1 MADALTRKG
10 LMKEIPSDLGRAV
23 ENNADRLDLSAVS
36 EAYALAEEAHS
47 GQRRAS
53 GERFVTHAVEVA
65 TILAGLGLD
74 TDAVISGLVHDVVED
89 TSVDLEEI
97 DKRFG
102 KGVATIVDGVT
113 KISRIEF
120 HSHTEKQVENYR
132 KLLLSMAKDAR
143 VILVKLADRLH
154 NMRTL
159 NALTEQQ
166 QTRIALETREI
177 YAPLAHRLGMAAIR
191 WELEDLAFKH
201 LEPKAYK
208 DLTKKVRQRRRERE
222 QQVLEMQGPL
232 AEALKTAGIQVEL
245 TGRPKHLWSIYRKME
260 SRDLPYEGIFD
271 LMAMR
276 VLTESVED
284 CYAALGI
291 IHSNWT
297 PVQDR
302 FHDFIA
308 TPKSNM
314 YQSLHTT
321 VIGPSGRR
329 YEIQIRSHEMH
340 RKAENGIAAHWRY
353 KEGLIGLESSDEVG
367 GTDEADEALQW
378 FRQVL
383 DWQKDADEPEEF
395 MEFLRMDLF
404 RGEIFVFTPKGEVKQ
419 LPVEAT
425 PIDFAYSVHSE
436 IGNHC
441 AGARING
448 KKTPLSQKLVNGDTV
463 EILTEKKH
471 CPSRDWLDFVKTSRA
486 RRGIRDWVRKEEYES
501 NLRFGT
507 ELFAR
512 EIKKARR
519 SKPKQKTRKE
529 AARALGRH
537 SFEEVLAALGGGEV
551 EPSKVILALYP
562 GEDPYKV
569 VSRSPKALERIA
581 DRIRRVREA
590 VKIRGLEDGLVR
602 YSECCQPV
610 PGDQVMAYLGSG
622 KGVFLHRK
630 SCPSV
635 LNYSDEKRLEIEWVA
650 GKGDTFFVNLEIEG
664 VDRRGLLSDMAKAIS
679 DTSTNITQAE
689 IRESEIGV
697 VGDFLV
703 SIEDLPH
710 LDKVMNAMKLVKGIS
725 GVKRRDFISTDHSD

>member
-581 DRIRRVREA
+581 DRIRRAREA

>member
-1 MADALTRKG
+1 MMDALTRKG
-10 LMKEIPSDLGRAV
+10 LMKEIPSNLGRVV
-23 ENNADRLDLSAVS
+23 ENNADRLDLSAVC
-36 EAYALAEEAHS
+36 EAYALADEAHS

-74 TDAVISGLVHDVVED
+74 TDAIISGLVHDVVED

-102 KGVATIVDGVT
+102 NGVATIVDGVT
-113 KISRIEF
+113 KISRVEF

-201 LEPKAYK
+201 LEPEAYK
-208 DLTKKVRQRRRERE
+208 DLTKKVRQRRKERE
-222 QQVLEMQGPL
+222 QQVLEMQEPL
-232 AEALKTAGIQVEL
+232 AEALQTAGIQANL

-260 SRDLPYEGIFD
+260 SRDLPYEEIFD

-329 YEIQIRSHEMH
+329 FEIQIRSHEMH

-353 KEGLIGLESSDEVG
+353 KEGLIGLESRDGLGE
-367 GTDEADEALQW
+367 TDEADEALQW

-441 AGARING
+441 AGTRING
-448 KKTPLSQKLVNGDTV
+448 RKSPLSQKLVNGDTV

-471 CPSRDWLDFVKTSRA
+471 GPSRDWLSFVKTSRA

-519 SKPKQKTRKE
+519 SKPKQEKRKE
-529 AARALGRH
+529 AARVLGHH
-537 SFEEVLAALGGGEV
+537 SFEEVLAALGGGEI
-551 EPSKVILALYP
+551 EPSRVIKALYP

-569 VSRSPKALERIA
+569 ISRSPKALERFV
-581 DRIRRVREA
+581 DRIRRVKEA
-590 VKIRGLEDGLVR
+590 VKIKGLEGGLVR
-602 YSECCQPV
+602 HPECCQPV
-610 PGDQVMAYLGSG
+610 PGDQVVAYFGSG

-630 SCPSV
+630 SCPNV

-650 GKGDTFFVNLEIEG
+650 GKGDTFFVNVEIEG

-689 IRESEIGV
+689 IRESEVGV

-710 LDKVMNAMKLVKGIS
+710 LDKVMNAMTLVEGIS
-725 GVKRRDFISTDHSD
+725 GVKRRDFISTDHSE

>member
-1 MADALTRKG
+1 
-10 LMKEIPSDLGRAV
+10 MKEIPSDLGRAV

-581 DRIRRVREA
+581 DRIRRAREA
-590 VKIRGLEDGLVR
+590 VKIRGFEDGLVR

>member
-1 MADALTRKG
+1 
-10 LMKEIPSDLGRAV
+10 MKEIPSDLGRAV

-471 CPSRDWLDFVKTSRA
+471 CPSRDW
-486 RRGIRDWVRKEEYES
+486 
-501 NLRFGT
+501 
-507 ELFAR
+507 
-512 EIKKARR
+512 
-519 SKPKQKTRKE
+519 
-529 AARALGRH
+529 
-537 SFEEVLAALGGGEV
+537 
-551 EPSKVILALYP
+551 
-562 GEDPYKV
+562 
-569 VSRSPKALERIA
+569 
-581 DRIRRVREA
+581 
-590 VKIRGLEDGLVR
+590 
-602 YSECCQPV
+602 
-610 PGDQVMAYLGSG
+610 
-622 KGVFLHRK
+622 
-630 SCPSV
+630 
-635 LNYSDEKRLEIEWVA
+635 
-650 GKGDTFFVNLEIEG
+650 
-664 VDRRGLLSDMAKAIS
+664 
-679 DTSTNITQAE
+679 
-689 IRESEIGV
+689 
-697 VGDFLV
+697 
-703 SIEDLPH
+703 
-710 LDKVMNAMKLVKGIS
+710 
-725 GVKRRDFISTDHSD
+725 

>member
-1 MADALTRKG
+1 MDALTRKG
-10 LMKEIPSDLGRAV
+10 LLKEIPPNLGLTV
-23 ENNADRLDLSAVS
+23 EENADRLDLVAVK
-36 EAYALAEEAHS
+36 EAYCLAEKAHA

-53 GERFVTHAVEVA
+53 GEKFVSHAVEVA

-97 DKRFG
+97 RELFG
-102 KGVATIVDGVT
+102 LGVATIVDGVT
-113 KISRIEF
+113 KISRVEF
-120 HSHTEKQVENYR
+120 HSHTEIQVENYR

-159 NALTEQQ
+159 NALTKQQ
-166 QTRIALETREI
+166 QNRIALETREI

-191 WELEDLAFKH
+191 WELEDLAFKY
-201 LEPKAYK
+201 LEPKPYK
-208 DLTKKVRQRRRERE
+208 DLTKKVRKRRKERER
-222 QQVLEMQGPL
+222 QVLEMQAPL
-232 AEALKTAGIQVEL
+232 QEALENAGIQVEL
-245 TGRPKHLWSIYRKME
+245 TGRPKHLWSIYHKMQ
-260 SRDLPYEGIFD
+260 SRDLPYEEIFD

-276 VLTESVED
+276 VLTENVED

-321 VIGPSGRR
+321 VIGPSGTR

-340 RKAENGIAAHWRY
+340 RRAENGIAAHWRY
-353 KEGLIGLESSDEVG
+353 KEGLIALETTEEMDESDEA
-367 GTDEADEALQW
+367 EEALQW

-436 IGNHC
+436 IGSHC

-448 KKTPLSQKLVNGDTV
+448 KKAPLSQELVNGDTV
-463 EILTEKKH
+463 EILTDQGQT
-471 CPSRDWLDFVKTSRA
+471 PSRDWLSFVKTSRA
-486 RRGIRDWVRKEEYES
+486 RRGIRDWVRNEEFES
-501 NLRFGT
+501 KLKFGK
-507 ELFAR
+507 ELFDR
-512 EIKKARR
+512 ELKKARR
-519 SKPKQKTRKE
+519 SKPKKEKRNE
-529 AARALGRH
+529 AAQVLGCD
-537 SFEEVLAALGGGEV
+537 SFEEVLAALGGGEI
-551 EPSKVILALYP
+551 EPSSIVQALYP

-569 VSRSPKALERIA
+569 VNRSANALEKIV
-581 DRIRRVREA
+581 DRIRRASEA
-590 VKIRGLEDGLVR
+590 VRIKGFEDGLVHH
-602 YSECCQPV
+602 SECCQPI
-610 PGDQVMAYLGSG
+610 PGDKVAAYLGSAE
-622 KGVFLHRK
+622 GVLMHRDA
-630 SCPSV
+630 CPSV
-635 LNYSDEKRLEIEWVA
+635 LDYSDQKRLEVEWIA
-650 GKGDTFFVNLEIEG
+650 HKKDRFVVDLEIEG
-664 VDRRGLLSDMAKAIS
+664 IDRQGLLSDTARAIS
-679 DTSTNITQAE
+679 DTSTNITQIE
-689 IRESEIGV
+689 MRDSEVGV
-697 VGDFLV
+697 VGNFLV
-703 SIEDLPH
+703 KVQDLEH
-710 LDKVMNAMKLVKGIS
+710 LTKVMNAMELVKGIS
-725 GVKRRDFISTDHSD
+725 DVKRRDFVTSDQSD

>member
-1 MADALTRKG
+1 
-10 LMKEIPSDLGRAV
+10 MKEIPSDLGRAV

-581 DRIRRVREA
+581 DRIRRAREA

>member
-1 MADALTRKG
+1 MKG
-10 LMKEIPSDLGRAV
+10 IPHNLASVV
-23 ENNADRLDLSAVS
+23 ENNADRFDLSAIR

-53 GERFVTHAVEVA
+53 GEEFVTHAVEVA

-74 TDAVISGLVHDVVED
+74 TDAVVSGLVHDVVED
-89 TSVDLEEI
+89 TSVDLDEI
-97 DKRFG
+97 DRRFG

-113 KISRIEF
+113 KISRVEF

-159 NALTEQQ
+159 NALTEHQQ
-166 QTRIALETREI
+166 NRIALETREI

-201 LEPKAYK
+201 LEPKAYR
-208 DLTKKVRQRRRERE
+208 DLTKKVRQRRKERE

-232 AEALKTAGIQVEL
+232 TRALETAGIQVEL

-260 SRDLPYEGIFD
+260 SRDLPYEEIFD

-276 VLTESVED
+276 VLTENVED

-321 VIGPSGRR
+321 VVGPSGRR

-340 RKAENGIAAHWRY
+340 RRAENGIAAHWRY
-353 KEGLIGLESSDEVG
+353 KEGLIALQSTDQA
-367 GTDEADEALQW
+367 DEADEALQW
-378 FRQVL
+378 LRQVL

-419 LPVEAT
+419 LPVDAT

-441 AGARING
+441 AGSRING
-448 KKTPLSQKLVNGDTV
+448 KRTTLSQKLVNGDTV
-463 EILTEKKH
+463 EILTEHKRG
-471 CPSRDWLDFVKTSRA
+471 PSRNWLDFVKTSRA
-486 RRGIRDWVRKEEYES
+486 RRGIRDWVRKEEYNS
-501 NLRFGT
+501 NLRFGR

-512 EIKKARR
+512 EIKKAKI
-519 SKPKQKTRKE
+519 SAPKEEQRKE
-529 AARALGRH
+529 AARVLGCD
-537 SFEEVLAALGGGEV
+537 SFEEVLASLGGGEV
-551 EPSKVILALYP
+551 GPQKIIEALYP
-562 GEDPYKV
+562 GEDPHVVVNRSHKV
-569 VSRSPKALERIA
+569 LERIA
-581 DRIRRVREA
+581 DRIRRGSEA
-590 VKIRGLEDGLVR
+590 VKIKGIEDGLAV
-602 YSECCQPV
+602 YSDCCQPI
-610 PGDQVMAYLGSG
+610 PGDKVMAYIGSG

-630 SCPSV
+630 FCPSV
-635 LNYSDEKRLEIEWVA
+635 LDYSDDKSLEIEWVA
-650 GKGDTFFVNLEIEG
+650 GKGDTFVVNLEVEG
-664 VDRRGLLSDMAKAIS
+664 VDRRGLLYDMAKAIS
-679 DTSTNITQAE
+679 NTSTNIMQAE
-689 IRESEIGV
+689 MRESELGV

-703 SIEDLPH
+703 KVKDLTH
-710 LDKVMNAMKLVKGIS
+710 LNKVMSAMKLVKGIS
-725 GVKRRDFISTDHSD
+725 GVKRRDFINPNHLD

>member
-1 MADALTRKG
+1 MKG
-10 LMKEIPSDLGRAV
+10 IPHNLASVV
-23 ENNADRLDLSAVS
+23 ENNADRFDLSAIR

-53 GERFVTHAVEVA
+53 GEEFVTHAVEVA

-74 TDAVISGLVHDVVED
+74 TDAVVSGLVHDVVED
-89 TSVDLEEI
+89 TSVDLDEI
-97 DKRFG
+97 DRRFG

-113 KISRIEF
+113 KISRVEF

-159 NALTEQQ
+159 KALTEHQQ
-166 QTRIALETREI
+166 NRIALETREI

-201 LEPKAYK
+201 LEPKAYR
-208 DLTKKVRQRRRERE
+208 DLTKKVRQRRKERE

-232 AEALKTAGIQVEL
+232 TRALETAGIQVEL

-260 SRDLPYEGIFD
+260 SRDLPYEEIFD

-276 VLTESVED
+276 VLTENVED

-321 VIGPSGRR
+321 VVGPSGRR

-340 RKAENGIAAHWRY
+340 RRAENGIAAHWRY
-353 KEGLIGLESSDEVG
+353 KEGLIALQSTDQA
-367 GTDEADEALQW
+367 DEADEALQW
-378 FRQVL
+378 LRQVL

-419 LPVEAT
+419 LPVDAT

-441 AGARING
+441 AGSRING
-448 KKTPLSQKLVNGDTV
+448 KRTTLSQKLVNGDTV
-463 EILTEKKH
+463 EILTEHKRG
-471 CPSRDWLDFVKTSRA
+471 PSRNWLDFVKTSRA
-486 RRGIRDWVRKEEYES
+486 RRGIGDWVRKEEYNS
-501 NLRFGT
+501 NLRFGR

-512 EIKKARR
+512 EIKKAKI
-519 SKPKQKTRKE
+519 SAPKEEQRKE
-529 AARALGRH
+529 AARVLGCD
-537 SFEEVLAALGGGEV
+537 SFEEVLASLGGGEV
-551 EPSKVILALYP
+551 GPQKIIEALYP
-562 GEDPYKV
+562 GEDPHVVVNRSHKV
-569 VSRSPKALERIA
+569 LERIA
-581 DRIRRVREA
+581 DRIRRGSEA
-590 VKIRGLEDGLVR
+590 VKIKGIEDGLAV
-602 YSECCQPV
+602 YSDCCQPI
-610 PGDQVMAYLGSG
+610 PGDKVMAYIGSG

-630 SCPSV
+630 FCPSV
-635 LNYSDEKRLEIEWVA
+635 LDYSDDKSLEIEWVA
-650 GKGDTFFVNLEIEG
+650 GKGDTFVVNLEVEG
-664 VDRRGLLSDMAKAIS
+664 VDRRGLLYDMAKAIS
-679 DTSTNITQAE
+679 NTSTNIMQAE
-689 IRESEIGV
+689 MRESELGV

-703 SIEDLPH
+703 KVKDLTH
-710 LDKVMNAMKLVKGIS
+710 LNKVMSAMKLVKGIS
-725 GVKRRDFISTDHSD
+725 GVKRRDFINPNHLD